1 MPHLHIQTPTLKK
14 HKEFAMDEERAKIL
28 LKAAYDL
35 LHKQT
40 ETPYV
45 LDMLTETAVWDGAEC
60 DGYCLL
66 EDIAEFLGIEEE

>member
-1 MPHLHIQTPTLKK
+1 MIMTEKEAINTL
-14 HKEFAMDEERAKIL
+14 DEERAKTL

-45 LDMLTETAVWDGAEC
+45 LDMLTETAIWDDAEC
-60 DGYCLL
+60 DGYCLM
-66 EDIAEFLGIEEE
+66 EEIAELLGIE